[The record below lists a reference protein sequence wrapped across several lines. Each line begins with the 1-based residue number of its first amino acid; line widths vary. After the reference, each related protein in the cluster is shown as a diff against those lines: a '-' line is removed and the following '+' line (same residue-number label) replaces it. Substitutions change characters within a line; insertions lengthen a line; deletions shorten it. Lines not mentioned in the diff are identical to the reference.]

1 MNPPNLPPI
10 SRRHFVS
17 LLGTAAAGLAL
28 SPSGR
33 AAVPPAAPAKKNFE
47 VAASVYAWDLHDEGV
62 ERVLDNLQLAAVNS
76 VYLIGTMHPEMR
88 PMGGV
93 TFPHNP
99 VRQTWEAEDARSYW
113 HPEAA
118 RYGRIKPRLSDHAWL
133 NDTDWLRVLAEAARR
148 RGLKL
153 GMELSHAFVDR
164 ERMLGE
170 YADLAARN
178 LQGGIT
184 PVGQIKWLQSPC
196 PNQPATAEYLLAVVS
211 DIVTNHGI
219 DFLQSCMMSLDPAL
233 PERGGGCFC
242 DQCLAVAPDFGID
255 LAKVRA
261 GLLRDPRDAQALVQ
275 WNAFRYASVA
285 QLYGRIHG
293 KLHALKPA
301 AELRYNFHSR
311 SCPYYG
317 INLPQ
322 LQPRIDSM
330 RLSDYAEQNGDPA
343 LLPAKRE
350 WVAETKRQLG
360 ADFPLITAIGV
371 RIKATPELVRA
382 GVRIAVEGGSVG
394 ISLGHYDGASL
405 PILRAVREGLVETG
419 VLA

>member
-1 MNPPNLPPI
+1 MSPKNLPSI

-17 LLGTAAAGLAL
+17 LLGTAAAGAVLA
-28 SPSGR
+28 PRAR
-33 AAVPPAAPAKKNFE
+33 AATVPAKKPFE
-47 VAASVYAWDLHDEGV
+47 VAASVYAWELHDEGV
-62 ERVLDNLQLAAVNS
+62 ERVFDNLQLAAVNS
-76 VYLIGTMHPEMR
+76 VYLIGIMHPEGR
-88 PMGGV
+88 PMGGG

-99 VRQTWEAEDARSYW
+99 VRQTWEAEDARCYW
-113 HPEAA
+113 HPDAKL
-118 RYGRIKPRLSDHAWL
+118 YGRIKPRLSDHGWL
-133 NDTDWLRVLAEAARR
+133 NDTDWLRVLTAGARK

-153 GMELSHAFVDR
+153 GVELSHAVVDR

-170 YADLAARN
+170 YADLAPRN

-184 PVGQIKWLQSPC
+184 PVGQIKWLLPPC
-196 PNQPATAEYLLAVVS
+196 PNQPATAEYLLGIAT
-211 DIVTNHGI
+211 DLVTNHDI
-219 DFLQSCMMSLDPAL
+219 DFLQSCMMAFDPAL
-233 PERGGGCFC
+233 PATGGGCFC
-242 DQCLAVAPDFGID
+242 DQCMAVAPAFGVD
-255 LAKVRA
+255 LGQVRA
-261 GLLRDPRDAQALVQ
+261 ALRRDPKDAAALAG

-285 QLYGRIHG
+285 QLYARIHG
-293 KLHALKPA
+293 KLHALKST

-322 LQPRIDSM
+322 LRPHIDSM
-330 RLSDYAEQNGDPA
+330 RLSDYTEQNGDPS

-350 WVAETKRQLG
+350 WVTETKRQLG
-360 ADFPLITAIGV
+360 ADFPLLTAIGV
-371 RIKATPELVRA
+371 RMKATPELIRA